1 MILLDTQAWLWWMHA
16 PEKLS
21 SAALKAIRQAEVKKN
36 ILVSAISVWEVAVKV
51 ERGKLT
57 LSLEVREWYSQ
68 AKQYPGIFIEPLSPE
83 DAIHSTLLPDFWHK
97 DPADRILIAIARRGG
112 IQLVTSDKVILDY
125 PHVET
130 IW

>member
-1 MILLDTQAWLWWMHA
+1 MILLDTQAWLWWMHT

-21 SAALKAIRQAEVKKN
+21 PTALKAIRGAEKKKA
-36 ILVSAISVWEVAVKV
+36 ILVSAISVWEIAVKA
-51 ERGKLT
+51 ELGKLI
-57 LSLEVREWYSQ
+57 LSLEIGEWYHQ

-83 DAIHSTLLPDFWHK
+83 DAIQSTLLPNFAHK

-112 IQLVTSDKVILDY
+112 IKMVTSDKVIRAY